1 MLIIIR
7 WFSKRIKRYFCG
19 KNHFSMTVQ
28 VFARK
33 LIRLAGK
40 VSDRDIRNEAH
51 IVSSIQES
59 GGHENIIRILDHGW
73 LKRSVNVY
81 FIDMELCDFTL
92 DDYIR
97 TMNSNES
104 SFDIDQRNS
113 FTFALV
119 SKNCSLPEKW
129 LNTWTIG
136 SHIARGLEFMHTQN
150 QVHRDLKPGNSM
162 DRFIS
167 FANIDMCSSSLSS
180 SR

>member
-1 MLIIIR
+1 
-7 WFSKRIKRYFCG
+7 
-19 KNHFSMTVQ
+19 MTLQ

-33 LIRLAGK
+33 LIRLAGN
-40 VSDRDIRNEAH
+40 VSDQDIRNEAR
-51 IVSSIQES
+51 VVCSIQES
-59 GGHENIIRILDHGW
+59 GGHENIIGILDHGW

-92 DDYIR
+92 DDYIG
-97 TMNSNES
+97 TVISNES
-104 SFDIDQRNS
+104 SFDIDGRNS
-113 FTFALV
+113 STFTLV

-136 SHIARGLEFMHTQN
+136 SHIARGLEFMHTRN
-150 QVHRDLKPGNSM
+150 HVHRDLKPGNSM

-167 FANIDMCSSSLSS
+167 FANTDMCSSSLLS